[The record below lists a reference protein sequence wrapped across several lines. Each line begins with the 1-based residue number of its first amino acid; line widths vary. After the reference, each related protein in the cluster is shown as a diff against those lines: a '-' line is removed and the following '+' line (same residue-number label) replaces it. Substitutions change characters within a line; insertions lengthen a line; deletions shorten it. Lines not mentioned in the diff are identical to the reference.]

1 MLDSGHAVQLNW
13 KRYPL
18 SSTARLVG
26 AAFLVLLVLVLGAF
40 SASPTLHHQLH
51 PDSTQP
57 DHFCLITAFA
67 NGQLEA
73 AEALPAMAAAG
84 VFLVCGT
91 LLPVMPLGSLF
102 RFHYSPSRAPPRF

>member
-1 MLDSGHAVQLNW
+1 MQQNRKGVCFSLTVKS
-13 KRYPL
+13 
-18 SSTARLVG
+18 VG

-40 SASPTLHHQLH
+40 SASPTLHHELH

-73 AEALPAMAAAG
+73 AESLPAVAAAC
-84 VFLVCGT
+84 VFLLCGT
-91 LLPVMPLGSLF
+91 LLPMTPLVSLF
-102 RFHYSPSRAPPRF
+102 HFHFSRSRAPPRS

>member
-1 MLDSGHAVQLNW
+1 MLDSAHTVRRNQMGICFGPTVKA
-13 KRYPL
+13 
-18 SSTARLVG
+18 VG

-40 SASPTLHHQLH
+40 SASPELHHQLH

-73 AEALPAMAAAG
+73 AAALPIVAVAC
-84 VFLVCGT
+84 VFLLCGT
-91 LLPVMPLGSLF
+91 QVPVTPLVSVF
-102 RFHYSPSRAPPRF
+102 RFRYSPSRAPPRF